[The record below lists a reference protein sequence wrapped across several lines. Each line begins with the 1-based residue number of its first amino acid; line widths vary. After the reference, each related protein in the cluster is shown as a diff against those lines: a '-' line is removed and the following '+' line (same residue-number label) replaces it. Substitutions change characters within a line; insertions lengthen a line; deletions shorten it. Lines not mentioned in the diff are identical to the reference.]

1 MDSLHLIKSQQEF
14 TESFV
19 IQTSHPTYF
28 LHFYPVL
35 IHLIEIKIYTVPKHW
50 FPALLWRIIGGF
62 FTFCIRILILSM
74 RLRIQEVSHN
84 ADPDAHSV
92 PLSVFNWHVG
102 LNTVVLS
109 PHRLFSCTRDY
120 KHLVYLIITNNMIV

>member
-1 MDSLHLIKSQQEF
+1 MFSFIYQEPAPGSKLLEPEPPHNR
-14 TESFV
+14 TA
-19 IQTSHPTYF
+19 
-28 LHFYPVL
+28 
-35 IHLIEIKIYTVPKHW
+35 PKHW